1 MLSEASYH
9 NMTVGRIPSVE
20 GGIQPTIVD
29 AKGDLIAAV
38 AADSLNRL
46 AVGSNDQVLVADSA
60 TSTGLA
66 WKSYAAQFVAG
77 KNKIIN
83 GDFRI
88 NQRSFSSTTANNT
101 YTFDRWVTVSPNT
114 SQTFTSQ
121 TFTPGTAPVSG
132 YESAT
137 FLQCATTA
145 AAGAY
150 ALILQKIEDVR
161 TFAGQTVTVSFWAK
175 AASGTPKV
183 GTQLTQNFG
192 SGGSSSVGTTAIGFT
207 LSTSWTRYSTTFSVP
222 SIAGKTIGTGS
233 FVEASII
240 FQNDYEPAIG
250 QQTATIGVWGMQV
263 ENGSVATPFTTAT
276 GTIQGE
282 LAACQ
287 RYYYA
292 TDATIIWLGNIQTS
306 INYYNMNNL
315 PVSMRIAPTVTTTD
329 VSNNSFA
336 AGAPSTTSIGK
347 TTFWAFKA
355 STATTGSGNFQY
367 TFTASAEL

>member
-1 MLSEASYH
+1 MARSRNTADTQTASGGPVPP
-9 NMTVGRIPSVE
+9 MT
-20 GGIQPTIVD
+20 
-29 AKGDLIAAV
+29 
-38 AADSLNRL
+38 
-46 AVGSNDQVLVADSA
+46 
-60 TSTGLA
+60 
-66 WKSYAAQFVAG
+66 AG
-77 KNKIIN
+77 KNAIIN
-83 GDFRI
+83 GDFRV

-121 TFTPGTAPVSG
+121 SFTPGAAPVAG

-161 TFAGQTVTVSFWAK
+161 TFANQTVTVSFWAK

-192 SGGSSSVGTTAIGFT
+192 SGGSTSVGTTAVGFT
-207 LSTSWTRYSTTFSVP
+207 LSTSWARYSTTFSVP
-222 SIAGKTIGTGS
+222 SISGKTIGTSS

-250 QQTATIGVWGMQV
+250 QQTATIGVWGVQV
-263 ENGSVATPFTTAT
+263 EAGPTATPFETAT

-287 RYYYA
+287 RYYFRANASGAAY
-292 TDATIIWLGNIQTS
+292 GN
-306 INYYNMNNL
+306 
-315 PVSMRIAPTVTTTD
+315 
-329 VSNNSFA
+329 
-336 AGAPSTTSIGK
+336 TSIGGGYA
-347 TTFWAFKA
+347 TTAYWGDTYFPVTMRTPPTAVDT
-355 STATTGSGNFQY
+355 STASNYRIYNYADTVSATPTAIALDTNISTNGVGRTLWTTSGLTQNVLYYSRGNNSTSSYLGF
-367 TFTASAEL
+367 SAEL